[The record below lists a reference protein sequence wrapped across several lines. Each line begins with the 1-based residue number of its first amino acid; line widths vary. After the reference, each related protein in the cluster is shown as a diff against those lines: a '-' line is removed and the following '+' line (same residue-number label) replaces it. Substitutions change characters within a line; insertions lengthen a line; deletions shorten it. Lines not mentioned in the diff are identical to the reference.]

1 MFQPVLD
8 KRSPLPLYHQ
18 LKVVLQSRIESGEW
32 QAGMRLPSERELCQ
46 QFGVSRITVRQA
58 LAELEQEGK
67 LCRDQGRG
75 TFVAQPR
82 IEQRLTHLTSFT
94 QDMQARGQKPGA
106 IVLACSLVRAPVDI
120 AHRLRLD
127 SAHRRVIRL
136 QRLRTANGEPVA
148 VETAYLSEQLC
159 AAVLDEDLTDRSLYA
174 TLIERCN
181 IVPTR
186 AEQQMQATACPS
198 AEARLLQIKPGSP
211 VLHLHRTTYSQH
223 GDPFEAVESYYR
235 GDKYVFYAELWVE
248 TPPSIAPARAATGT
262 G

>member
-1 MFQPVLD
+1 MFQAVLD
-8 KRSPLPLYHQ
+8 KQSPLPLYCQ
-18 LKVVLQSRIESGEW
+18 LKAVLQARIESGEW
-32 QAGMRLPSERELCQ
+32 HAGVRLPSERELCQ

-106 IVLACSLVRAPVDI
+106 VVLARSLIRAPIDI
-120 AHRLRLD
+120 AHRLHLNA
-127 SAHRRVIRL
+127 AHRTVIRL

-148 VETAYLSEQLC
+148 IETAYLSEHLC
-159 AAVLDEDLTDRSLYA
+159 AAVLDEDLNDRSLYT
-174 TLIERCN
+174 TLVERCGV
-181 IVPTR
+181 VPTR
-186 AEQQMQATACPS
+186 AEQQMHATACPS
-198 AEARLLQIKPGSP
+198 FEARLLQIKPGSP
-211 VLHLHRTTYSQH
+211 VLHLHRTTYSQR
-223 GDPFEAVESYYR
+223 GEPFEVVESYYR

-248 TPPSIAPARAATGT
+248 TPHPSGQPGAVSDAG
-262 G
+262 